1 MSNEGQMVSV
11 IQAAD
16 FLGVNPITVRRMIK
30 KGTIDAYR
38 IGKNVVRIKMIDLQS
53 FVNGRKIETFN
64 INDIL

>member
-1 MSNEGQMVSV
+1 MVSV